1 MQRRKTLLV
10 GSGPANLA
18 LLTCLKERGSSV
30 LDSLEVLERR
40 DSAEWHPG
48 IAFEDS
54 MLQVSLFKDLAFLR
68 NPASPFTFFSF
79 LRDKELLDHFI
90 HTNNLYPSRK
100 LFSDY
105 LVWVSRFFANKISF
119 GKEAVAVRFHE
130 KPSGT
135 QTLVVMT
142 RDVSSGDVSEIEAD
156 DVVVSLGHEPYIP
169 EELAVDS
176 GRVVHSNFFLSHAN
190 EGMINANA
198 RIAVVGSGQSAGEI
212 VRFLLQHREVSEVIV
227 VGRRHLFE
235 QTDDNPFV
243 NDFYTYPHSLKFAEL
258 PLEDRKRFLSD
269 TRNTNFS
276 TVTKDVL
283 KSIYDLRFEDQ
294 ACGRD
299 RLRLFPYTEI
309 TAAKRLEN
317 GLRLDLRG
325 IGGRPDSTTLE
336 IELLVCATGFSNR
349 RHLSFFQLLQP
360 RMEDADVV
368 VDESFEVG
376 LDQMPESCFTGPR
389 PRVFLVNHSFGLRG
403 LTEHTLGGLAER
415 AAVVAKALQDGHVLQ
430 PAQGRPETLP
440 AAWPTGNSRVETK

>member
-18 LLTCLKERGSSV
+18 LLTCLKERESPV
-30 LDSLEVLERR
+30 LHSLEVLERR

-48 IAFEDS
+48 IVFQDS
-54 MLQVSLFKDLAFLR
+54 ALQVSLFKDLAFLR

-79 LRDKELLDHFI
+79 LRDKELLYHFI

-119 GKEAVAVRFHE
+119 GKEAVAVRFRGE
-130 KPSGT
+130 PPGPQSLAVT
-135 QTLVVMT
+135 V
-142 RDVSSGDVSEIEAD
+142 RDVSSGTVSEIEAHD
-156 DVVVSLGHEPYIP
+156 LVVSLGHEPYIP
-169 EELAVDS
+169 ENLAVDP

-198 RIAVVGSGQSAGEI
+198 RVAVVGSGQSAGEI

-227 VGRRHLFE
+227 VGRRRLFE

-276 TVTKDVL
+276 TVTKDIL
-283 KSIYDLRFEDQ
+283 KDIYDLRFEDQ
-294 ACGRD
+294 VCGRD
-299 RLRLFPYTEI
+299 RLKLFAYSEI
-309 TAAKRLEN
+309 TAARPLEN
-317 GLRLDLRG
+317 GLRLDLCG
-325 IGGRPDSTTLE
+325 IGGGPAPTTVE
-336 IELLVCATGFSNR
+336 IDLLVCATGFSNR
-349 RHLSFFQLLQP
+349 RHLSFLQPLQP
-360 RMEDADVV
+360 RMEDADVS

-376 LDQMPESCFTGPR
+376 LDRMAELHRLGPS
-389 PRVFLVNHSFGLRG
+389 PRVFLMNHSFGLRG

-415 AAVVAKALQDGHVLQ
+415 AAVVAEALQDGHVLH
-430 PAQGRPETLP
+430 PAQDHPETVP
-440 AAWPTGNSRVETK
+440 AVWPT